1 MNEKISVNTPRL
13 LFANV
18 LLIACLTSVAT
29 DIYAPSLTA
38 IAHIMGTPVEHAQF
52 SLTVFMIGLAFSQLI
67 YGPISEGVGRRI
79 PVIAGLLIFIC
90 GSLLSMLATHIELL
104 IIGRLVQG
112 VGAGACSSLWRSIF
126 RDVYQ
131 GDDLSKYGAWLSVVV
146 TFFVPAVP
154 VLGGYFQQNIGWQA
168 NFGFLILYSLITLFL
183 IIFVF
188 KETSQHHHP
197 ERLKLPFI
205 LSTFKQLLTSPLF
218 MGYTLAVFF
227 CYGAFFS
234 WFAVGPILLIKH
246 VGLNPVEFGWISF
259 VIGAGAMALA
269 GAVNGKFVKR
279 FGGKFMLRFGWIT
292 MFVSGCLLLIGHSIF
307 GLNLY
312 AIIVPVFLFYFG
324 VTFIWPNAFAG
335 AFTPFG
341 TIAGYAGS
349 LYSFMQLGGGALIGN
364 ITAWLPASSP
374 VPLSVIFII
383 SPVLAWLSYESLVNR
398 RG

>member
-1 MNEKISVNTPRL
+1 MNKPRL
-13 LFANV
+13 LFINI
-18 LLIACLTSVAT
+18 LLVACLTSVAT

-38 IAHIMGTPVEHAQF
+38 IASTMHVSVSLAQF
-52 SLTVFMIGLAFSQLI
+52 SLTVFMMGLAFSQLI

-79 PVIAGLLIFIC
+79 PLITGLLIFIC
-90 GSLLSMLATHIELL
+90 GRLLSILATHIELL
-104 IIGRLVQG
+104 ILGRLVQG
-112 VGAGACSSLWRSIF
+112 LGAGACSALWRSIF

-131 GDDLSKYGAWLSVVV
+131 GDELSKYGAWVSVIV

-154 VLGGYFQQNIGWQA
+154 VLGGYFQKYIGWQA
-168 NFGFLILYSLITLFL
+168 NFGFLIFYSAVTLLLIVY
-183 IIFVF
+183 IF

-197 ERLKLPFI
+197 ERLKSPFI
-205 LSTFKQLLTSPLF
+205 LQAFKQLLTSPIF

-234 WFAVGPILLIKH
+234 WFTVGPILLIKH
-246 VGLNPVEFGWISF
+246 IGLSPVEFGWISF
-259 VIGAGAMALA
+259 IIGAGAMALA
-269 GAVNGKFVKR
+269 GAINGLIIER
-279 FGGKFMLRFGWIT
+279 FGGKFMLRFGWAT
-292 MFVSGCLLLIGHSIF
+292 MFISGCLLLIGYSIF

-349 LYSFMQLGGGALIGN
+349 LYSFMQLGGGALIGSA
-364 ITAWLPASSP
+364 TAWLPASSP
-374 VPLSVIFII
+374 LPLAVIFITAPI
-383 SPVLAWLSYESLVNR
+383 LAWLSYEKLVNR
-398 RG
+398 RE